1 MSAVSGWSAN
11 TKQPSPKQPDI
22 HTFTEHQAL
31 EQTQYACY
39 AKQQVHA
46 RAPAMSARAKCKL
59 LSAIKHLLLQC
70 HSRTTQTV
78 HHITEE
84 SGSSDRSPTLD
95 FLIQHTGLT
104 TLLTEVVMAAVP
116 SFDFGITPPSSETIQ
131 ETDMWRTEL
140 HVLAFE
146 GLSHLVQAISAR
158 RSDVILGERYVKL
171 AVQLVMKKKGVRTFK
186 WMTELEILKL
196 MQLQG
201 QHQLNCSSK
210 APSRTSLGRTGLVCR

>member
-59 LSAIKHLLLQC
+59 LSAIKHLVLQC

-104 TLLTEVVMAAVP
+104 TLLTEVVMAPVP
-116 SFDFGITPPSSETIQ
+116 SFDFDITPPSSEP
-131 ETDMWRTEL
+131 RNR
-140 HVLAFE
+140 HVSDGVTRACFRGPLAPCASYQREKVRRDSWGAVCKVGCAAGDEEEGGAALQVDDGARDFE
-146 GLSHLVQAISAR
+146 ADAAAR
-158 RSDVILGERYVKL
+158 AAS
-171 AVQLVMKKKGVRTFK
+171 T
-186 WMTELEILKL
+186 
-196 MQLQG
+196 QLQ
-201 QHQLNCSSK
+201 
-210 APSRTSLGRTGLVCR
+210 